1 MHTTGVLIG
10 TDGNGVSDTLERNIV
25 SGNIGWGIG
34 LDSASNI
41 KIAGNYIGLNAAGTA
56 AIPNT
61 GSGVLLAGKSRNN
74 IIGTDSSDDA
84 FNANEKNLISGNS
97 IYGVHLWGGSGA
109 KFNTIA
115 GNWIGLSAAGD
126 SAIPNSNTG
135 LFLEKSTDTRI
146 GTDGDGYFDQ
156 VERNVISGNYSE
168 IGILT
173 GNAFVYGLEVVDKVL
188 SNHISSS
195 QTTGSIQQ
203 ADLSDAGN
211 PANGTWGYNHP
222 IPGGGSSDYFVLVT
236 GSIEVNVAGTY
247 SFAISGDDGGRL
259 KIGNQSVIIDDN
271 QHGFESRYGQATL
284 GVGQHSF
291 EWIGFNRVGSSGWEL
306 SVSNLAENTHSV
318 STANGWKVLGDP
330 NPHPQLRLAPSTN
343 LSVTSYKV
351 NGSEQT
357 NIVVAGNYIGSNA
370 AGTEAISNGQIG
382 VGVGHSRFVTIGG
395 SSPAMANV
403 FSGTSIRID
412 DYQSPATDVT
422 IEGNLVG
429 LDASGMNP
437 RGGSGVQLVNVS
449 RQLVKNNIVAAAAGI
464 QINGGSEFEIIGNT
478 VGLAID
484 GVKTTATSVG
494 GIGVYSAT
502 KVQIG
507 TDGDGQNDSTEGNLI
522 SSIYL
527 EGVSDAF
534 IAGNTV
540 GTTKNYTPV
549 AHQVSNSSGIHARN
563 SSRICVGTDG
573 SADEF
578 NASERNVIAGKLSH
592 GIFFENTSQST
603 IAGNLIGVV
612 PNGTKI
618 A

>member
-1 MHTTGVLIG
+1 NG
-10 TDGNGVSDTLERNIV
+10 DGISDTLERNIV
-25 SGNIGWGIG
+25 SGNFGWGIG
-34 LDSASNI
+34 LDSASNN

-168 IGILT
+168 IGIFT

-318 STANGWKVLGDP
+318 ST
-330 NPHPQLRLAPSTN
+330 
-343 LSVTSYKV
+343 
-351 NGSEQT
+351 
-357 NIVVAGNYIGSNA
+357 
-370 AGTEAISNGQIG
+370 
-382 VGVGHSRFVTIGG
+382 
-395 SSPAMANV
+395 
-403 FSGTSIRID
+403 
-412 DYQSPATDVT
+412 
-422 IEGNLVG
+422 
-429 LDASGMNP
+429 
-437 RGGSGVQLVNVS
+437 
-449 RQLVKNNIVAAAAGI
+449 
-464 QINGGSEFEIIGNT
+464 
-478 VGLAID
+478 
-484 GVKTTATSVG
+484 
-494 GIGVYSAT
+494 
-502 KVQIG
+502 
-507 TDGDGQNDSTEGNLI
+507 
-522 SSIYL
+522 
-527 EGVSDAF
+527 
-534 IAGNTV
+534 
-540 GTTKNYTPV
+540 
-549 AHQVSNSSGIHARN
+549 
-563 SSRICVGTDG
+563 
-573 SADEF
+573 
-578 NASERNVIAGKLSH
+578 
-592 GIFFENTSQST
+592 
-603 IAGNLIGVV
+603 
-612 PNGTKI
+612 
-618 A
+618 

>member
-1 MHTTGVLIG
+1 M
-10 TDGNGVSDTLERNIV
+10 
-25 SGNIGWGIG
+25 
-34 LDSASNI
+34 
-41 KIAGNYIGLNAAGTA
+41 
-56 AIPNT
+56 
-61 GSGVLLAGKSRNN
+61 
-74 IIGTDSSDDA
+74 
-84 FNANEKNLISGNS
+84 
-97 IYGVHLWGGSGA
+97 
-109 KFNTIA
+109 
-115 GNWIGLSAAGD
+115 
-126 SAIPNSNTG
+126 
-135 LFLEKSTDTRI
+135 
-146 GTDGDGYFDQ
+146 
-156 VERNVISGNYSE
+156 
-168 IGILT
+168 
-173 GNAFVYGLEVVDKVL
+173 
-188 SNHISSS
+188 
-195 QTTGSIQQ
+195 
-203 ADLSDAGN
+203 
-211 PANGTWGYNHP
+211 
-222 IPGGGSSDYFVLVT
+222 
-236 GSIEVNVAGTY
+236 
-247 SFAISGDDGGRL
+247 
-259 KIGNQSVIIDDN
+259 
-271 QHGFESRYGQATL
+271 
-284 GVGQHSF
+284 
-291 EWIGFNRVGSSGWEL
+291 
-306 SVSNLAENTHSV
+306 
-318 STANGWKVLGDP
+318 
-330 NPHPQLRLAPSTN
+330 
-343 LSVTSYKV
+343 TSYKV

-563 SSRICVGTDG
+563 SSRIRIGTDG

-578 NASERNVIAGKLSH
+578 NASERNVVAGKLSH

-618 A
+618 ANGGSGVRLADTTNIVVGTNADGQNDSLEGNVISGNNSFGVHILGASSSNNRVSGNLIGTSLD